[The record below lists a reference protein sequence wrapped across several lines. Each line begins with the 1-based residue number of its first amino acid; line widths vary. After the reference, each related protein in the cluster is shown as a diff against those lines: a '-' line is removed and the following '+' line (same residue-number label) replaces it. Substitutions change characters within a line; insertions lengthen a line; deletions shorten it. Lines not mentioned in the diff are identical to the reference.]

1 MRTGLLLPATLVL
14 FGWVT
19 QAQQPACRSTV
30 LVTAL
35 DQKTN
40 APVDGL
46 TAGDLQATMKGRAL
60 AIRSMLPPPAAR
72 RFVFVLDR
80 SGSMVG
86 VRHSE
91 SGSIYDLD
99 RRMNQGVEE
108 LLSVIPGNNSVA
120 FLAFSGGQST
130 KTEFANPAIARSELP
145 TILAWKPGKGIW
157 SHRTPLWANIETAL
171 HMLSPRTDGDVI
183 VAVSDGRDNM
193 STLSKNKIQNVLLT
207 SGVPILAVMIANPYL
222 HTLERA
228 DGLRDFAGLADSTGG
243 AAAFADPALEAGFPM
258 GAQLLV
264 RPDQLIPLLAHQYE
278 LEMETPPIQKLE
290 KWELKASSTSAA
302 RKLNLL
308 YPRYLLPCTTT
319 H

>member
-1 MRTGLLLPATLVL
+1 MSVPVIALASGPSNGFFADELRATLKGKEITIKQIKPLPAT
-14 FGWVT
+14 
-19 QAQQPACRSTV
+19 
-30 LVTAL
+30 
-35 DQKTN
+35 
-40 APVDGL
+40 
-46 TAGDLQATMKGRAL
+46 
-60 AIRSMLPPPAAR
+60 R

-80 SGSMVG
+80 SGSMIG

-99 RRMNQGVEE
+99 RRVNQGVEE
-108 LLSVIPGNNSVA
+108 LLSVIPSNNSVA

-130 KTEFANPAIARSELP
+130 KTEFANPAMARSELP
-145 TILAWKPGKGIW
+145 TILAWKPGKGQW

-171 HMLSPRTDGDVI
+171 HMLSPRRDGDVI

-193 STLSKNKIQNVLLT
+193 SKLSKNKIQNDLLT

-222 HTLERA
+222 HTLDSA

-243 AAAFADPALEAGFPM
+243 AAAFEDPALEAGFPM
-258 GAQLLV
+258 GAQLLF

-278 LEMETPPIQKLE
+278 LEMVNPPIQKPE
-290 KWELKASSTSAA
+290 KWELKANFTAA
-302 RKLNLL
+302 GRKLDLL
-308 YPRYLLPCTTT
+308 YPRYLLPCTET